1 MYYYHLTI
9 VRDRNPRLRKLHVS
23 CRTLSNSV
31 KSVPS
36 SQCCESSA
44 IKLYL
49 KGTRSLLTNC
59 RGLWEWK
66 CKMLNPSVWGAE
78 FVLHLESNLLQVDI
92 HIIPESSC
100 NKGVTV
106 IKPLQPPIN
115 QKQPINLFFFADSNF
130 SPAHYQTV
138 WPSSLLPSQN
148 FEVTDLADLTD
159 LVACRYMQIVV
170 VDQPR

>member
-1 MYYYHLTI
+1 MFHAI
-9 VRDRNPRLRKLHVS
+9 
-23 CRTLSNSV
+23 LSNSV
-31 KSVPS
+31 KSIPP
-36 SQCCESSA
+36 SQCNAVSHWSST
-44 IKLYL
+44 IKSSL
-49 KGTRSLLTNC
+49 KGTWSLLTNC
-59 RGLWEWK
+59 HGLSEWK
-66 CKMLNPSVWGAE
+66 CKMLNLSVWGAE

-106 IKPLQPPIN
+106 IKPLQPPTN
-115 QKQPINLFFFADSNF
+115 QKQPINLFFFSDSNF
-130 SPAHYQTV
+130 RPAHYQTV

>member
-1 MYYYHLTI
+1 M
-9 VRDRNPRLRKLHVS
+9 
-23 CRTLSNSV
+23 SN
-31 KSVPS
+31 
-36 SQCCESSA
+36 
-44 IKLYL
+44 L
-49 KGTRSLLTNC
+49 
-59 RGLWEWK
+59 
-66 CKMLNPSVWGAE
+66 SVWGAE

-106 IKPLQPPIN
+106 IKPLQPPTN

-130 SPAHYQTV
+130 RPAHYQTV

-159 LVACRYMQIVV
+159 LVACQYMQIVV

>member
-1 MYYYHLTI
+1 MFHAI
-9 VRDRNPRLRKLHVS
+9 
-23 CRTLSNSV
+23 LSNSV
-31 KSVPS
+31 KSIPP
-36 SQCCESSA
+36 SQCNAVSHWSST
-44 IKLYL
+44 IKSSL
-49 KGTRSLLTNC
+49 KGTWSLLTNC
-59 RGLWEWK
+59 HGLLEWK
-66 CKMLNPSVWGAE
+66 CKMSNLSVWGAE

-106 IKPLQPPIN
+106 IKPIQPPTN

-130 SPAHYQTV
+130 RPAHYQTV

>member
-1 MYYYHLTI
+1 MEAACFMPYYQIQSNPFLLPNAVSHWSSTI
-9 VRDRNPRLRKLHVS
+9 
-23 CRTLSNSV
+23 
-31 KSVPS
+31 KSS
-36 SQCCESSA
+36 
-44 IKLYL
+44 L
-49 KGTRSLLTNC
+49 KGTWSLLTNC
-59 RGLWEWK
+59 HGLLEWK
-66 CKMLNPSVWGAE
+66 CKMLNLSVWGAE

-106 IKPLQPPIN
+106 IKPLQPPTN

-130 SPAHYQTV
+130 RPAHYQTV

-148 FEVTDLADLTD
+148 FKVTDLADLTD